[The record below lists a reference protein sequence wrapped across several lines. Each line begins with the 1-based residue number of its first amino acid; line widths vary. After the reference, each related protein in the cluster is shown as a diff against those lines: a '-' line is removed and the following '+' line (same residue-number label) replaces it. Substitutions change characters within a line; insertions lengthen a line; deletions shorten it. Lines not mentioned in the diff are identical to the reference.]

1 MWVGFLISP
10 PGSEMGC
17 PVADVESQPGL
28 GLRSWVWGHGYG
40 VVFKRG
46 GVGTNLR
53 PGGCGKG
60 RRSQGILWMNC
71 FVE

>member
-10 PGSEMGC
+10 PGSEMGR

-40 VVFKRG
+40 VMGMGSWVWG
-46 GVGTNLR
+46 G
-53 PGGCGKG
+53 
-60 RRSQGILWMNC
+60 
-71 FVE
+71 F